1 MTYKG
6 SSSVERRYAEALAEL
21 TIQYAMTEEAIVQLN
36 DVVKLIDHHS
46 ELKRTLYDE
55 YLSFQVKKNII
66 EEVFKDKVS
75 DVILKFLL
83 LLSQRNRIMLLH
95 GVRNEF
101 IQLANK
107 SRRVVYA
114 QIFSPFPI
122 NPKQTFRIKEM
133 LKKEYN
139 AIEVRTRYIQDNNI
153 IGGIRI
159 RVDDRIFDYSVKGM
173 LDNMLKTMMKEQ

>member
-75 DVILKFLL
+75 DVIRITSYNVCYTKLL
-83 LLSQRNRIMLLH
+83 RY
-95 GVRNEF
+95 
-101 IQLANK
+101 K
-107 SRRVVYA
+107 Y
-114 QIFSPFPI
+114 
-122 NPKQTFRIKEM
+122 KYKKIKH
-133 LKKEYN
+133 
-139 AIEVRTRYIQDNNI
+139 
-153 IGGIRI
+153 
-159 RVDDRIFDYSVKGM
+159 
-173 LDNMLKTMMKEQ
+173 